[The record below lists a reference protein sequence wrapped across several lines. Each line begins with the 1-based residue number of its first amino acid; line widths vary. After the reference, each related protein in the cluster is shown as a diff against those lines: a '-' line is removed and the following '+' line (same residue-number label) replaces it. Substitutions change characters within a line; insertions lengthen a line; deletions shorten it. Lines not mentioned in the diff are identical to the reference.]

1 MNQQLTVSAMVKDT
15 RFEGFLLVR
24 SADQRTSSN
33 GGRYLDMMLSDK
45 TGDVNAKVWDPNAQ
59 PPESGSVIK
68 VRASLLEYNGRLQMK
83 VEKLRAALPEDN
95 VDLSLLVSCAPR
107 TAEEMLEEI
116 NAVID
121 AMETPDLQKICREM
135 LALTGDALSYYP
147 AAQRM
152 HHAERSGLLHHTT
165 SMLRTAK
172 GILPNYPFLNADLL
186 NAGIIVHDLSKVAE
200 MQSDEKGN
208 VNDYTASGLLLG
220 HLVHGVMQISEAARR
235 CGVDSEYVL
244 LLEHMVIS
252 HHERPEYGSP
262 RAPMFA
268 EAQMLHMIDDMDAKM
283 NEMEGILR
291 RTAPGVFSEKIF
303 SLDRRMYH
311 PRVTEPAEAEPEKK
325 EDPAPEKEVRP
336 ARTRASGRNS
346 LSSGEEARRAY
357 EGLL

>member
-1 MNQQLTVSAMVKDT
+1 MMQQITVSSMVKDT

-33 GGRYLDMMLSDK
+33 GGKYLDMTLSDR

-59 PPESGSVIK
+59 PPESGSVLK
-68 VRASLLEYNGRLQMK
+68 VRAALQEYNGRLQMK
-83 VEKLRAALPEDN
+83 VEKMRAALPEDQ
-95 VDLSLLVSCAPR
+95 VDLSRLITCAPQ
-107 TAEEMLEEI
+107 TPEEMLKEI
-116 NAVID
+116 HDTID
-121 AMETPDLQKICREM
+121 SMKIVDLQLICREM
-135 LALTGDALSYYP
+135 LAMTGEKLTYYP

-186 NAGIIVHDLSKVAE
+186 LAGIIVHDLSKVVE
-200 MQSDEKGN
+200 MKSDEKGN
-208 VNDYTASGLLLG
+208 VNDYSATGLLLG

-235 CGVDSEYVL
+235 CNVNSEYVL

-252 HHERPEYGSP
+252 HHDKPEFGSP
-262 RAPMFA
+262 RPPMFA

-283 NEMEGILR
+283 NEMESILR

-311 PRVTEPAEAEPEKK
+311 PVMEGFGEEEEEKV
-325 EDPAPEKEVRP
+325 EKEVPQSAPAARREEHP
-336 ARTRASGRNS
+336 RARTERPDAQK
-346 LSSGEEARRAY
+346 AY